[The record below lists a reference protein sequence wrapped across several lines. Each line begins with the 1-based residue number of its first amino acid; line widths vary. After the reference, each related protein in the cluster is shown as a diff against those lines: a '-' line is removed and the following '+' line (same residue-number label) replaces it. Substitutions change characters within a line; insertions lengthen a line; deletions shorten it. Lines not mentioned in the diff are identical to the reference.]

1 MNRSKPDV
9 ALVTGASFGIGLSTA
24 KALLNAGYRVFG
36 TNRRANFQN
45 LEGITMLPC
54 DVTDEASV
62 TRLVETVL
70 TEAGSID
77 LLVNNA
83 ARNFAPRSQRS

>member
-9 ALVTGASFGIGLSTA
+9 ALVTGASSGIGLATA
-24 KALLNAGYRVFG
+24 KALLNAGYPVFG
-36 TNRRANFQN
+36 TSRRANFQN

-62 TRLVETVL
+62 TRLVQTVL
-70 TEAGSID
+70 KEADSID

-83 ARNFAPRSQRS
+83 ARNFARRSQRS

>member
-1 MNRSKPDV
+1 
-9 ALVTGASFGIGLSTA
+9 
-24 KALLNAGYRVFG
+24 
-36 TNRRANFQN
+36 
-45 LEGITMLPC
+45 MLPC

-70 TEAGSID
+70 KEAGSID

-83 ARNFAPRSQRS
+83 ARNFAHARKEADWFLLCMHSTVLPLF

>member
-9 ALVTGASFGIGLSTA
+9 ALVTGASSGIGLATA

-36 TNRRANFQN
+36 TSGRANFQN
-45 LEGITMLPC
+45 LVGITMLPC

-62 TRLVETVL
+62 TRLVQTVL
-70 TEAGSID
+70 KEAGSID

-83 ARNFAPRSQRS
+83 ARNFARRSQRS

>member
-1 MNRSKPDV
+1 M
-9 ALVTGASFGIGLSTA
+9 
-24 KALLNAGYRVFG
+24 
-36 TNRRANFQN
+36 
-45 LEGITMLPC
+45 
-54 DVTDEASV
+54 
-62 TRLVETVL
+62 VETVL